1 MATLARWPVNLAMAG
16 INVNAIAPGF
26 TMSEASKVLTGPD
39 LAEAIAS
46 RQCIRRSEQPED
58 LFGALVFLAPDDSAF
73 FTGQMLMVVRP
84 SIDQ

>member
-1 MATLARWPVNLAMAG
+1 MDCELGDAG

-46 RQCIRRSEQPED
+46 RQRVKRSEQPED
-58 LFGALVFLAPDDSAF
+58 LVGALVFLASDDSAF
-73 FTGQMLMVVRP
+73 VTGQTLKVVRP